1 MADIIKMYGECD
13 GEPPLECNQ
22 SGSFTFFLFPDNTAD
37 CATCD
42 TEYKLTQ
49 RGPMFLQKTK

>member
-13 GEPPLECNQ
+13 GEPPLECTQ
-22 SGSFTFFLFPDNTAD
+22 CGSFTFFLFPDNTAD

>member
-13 GEPPLECNQ
+13 GEPPLECTQ
-22 SGSFTFFLFPDNTAD
+22 CGSFTFFLFPDNTAD

-49 RGPMFLQKTK
+49 R